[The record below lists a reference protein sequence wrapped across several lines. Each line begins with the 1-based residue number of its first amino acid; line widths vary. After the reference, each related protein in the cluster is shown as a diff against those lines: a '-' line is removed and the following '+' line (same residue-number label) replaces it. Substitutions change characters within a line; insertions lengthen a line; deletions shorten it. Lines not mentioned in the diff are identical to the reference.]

1 MLLSDIH
8 GGGLIFSGGPPMIGS
23 TISHYR
29 ILKKLGEGGMGMVYL
44 AEDLKL
50 GRRVALKFLP
60 ESALR
65 DAKVR
70 QRFLREARSASALA
84 HQNICTIYEIDEDGG
99 GRTFISM
106 ACCDGES
113 LDNRIRRGQI
123 PVGEAVKIAIQIAQ
137 GLSAAHKAG
146 ITHRD
151 IKPGNVMVSD
161 GGDVR
166 IVDFGLAKLSG
177 QTSLTKSGGV
187 VGTVSYMS
195 PEQARGLGVDA
206 RTDIWS
212 LGVVIYEMV
221 SGRRPFDGENQQSV
235 IRAILHDRQ
244 KALGSYETDVPPELE
259 GIISKALEKRA
270 DSRYRDINEML
281 GDLRELSRQIDA
293 SQTASTQTWAYAR
306 SREMRLRAAA
316 IASGLVTVA
325 LVVGWAVVAW
335 QRERPIPEG
344 IPRRVTSAEGWEGHP
359 ALSPDGSRIAYAST
373 ESGNYDVF
381 VVDVNGG
388 SKIQLTAN
396 PGMDFGPAWFP
407 DGTELAFVSDRSG
420 SRDIWKV
427 SQFGGGATT
436 LVENADLPAISPD
449 GTRIAFQRPSQSGE
463 TRICVAPLSD
473 PSSVTTLTGDEDGL
487 WSHENPAWSPDGK
500 WICYSSNEGLWTVP
514 ADGGKPEPLTSGQ
527 GADRWPAWS
536 SDGRYVYF
544 GSYREGTLA
553 LWRIS
558 SRGGRAQRFSL
569 GTGEEGEPSV
579 SRDGR
584 MLAYST
590 GTASDRAVLLNLD
603 TGERAVI
610 PGVEGDCMVAL
621 APDKSRIAYAAA
633 HWGRNRELAVRELL
647 DGVLSPA
654 PVRLTDQPGNA
665 SHPVFSP
672 DGAWIAY
679 YRVNMKGPERD
690 IWIIPA
696 DGGRPVRIT
705 DDPASDIQPAWSPDG
720 SELAF
725 VSERTGISE
734 IWAVPIRDGASAG
747 APRRVTSGGVSAFMP
762 AWSPDGKRIAFVGEK
777 GGQLDVWVV
786 DADGRNPEHR
796 LTTGAGALK
805 VCWDSASGSILA
817 AAACDGN
824 RVLLWRVHPTS
835 GELTPAEPQ
844 VVFGLKGKMAFFDVS
859 KDGRLLVFS
868 EGEFAGDVW
877 VQEPK
882 QGVY

>member
-1 MLLSDIH
+1 
-8 GGGLIFSGGPPMIGS
+8 MIGS

-29 ILKKLGEGGMGMVYL
+29 ILKELGEGGMGTVYL

-60 ESALR
+60 ESAMR
-65 DAKVR
+65 DARVR

-84 HQNICTIYEIDEDGG
+84 HQNICTIYEIDEDGS

-259 GIISKALEKRA
+259 GITDKALEKRA
-270 DSRYRDINEML
+270 SRRYQDINEML

-293 SQTASTQTWAYAR
+293 SQIASTQTWAYAR
-306 SREMRLRAAA
+306 SRERVLRAAA
-316 IASGLVTVA
+316 IASGLVAVA
-325 LVVGWAVVAW
+325 LVVGWAVVSW
-335 QRERPIPEG
+335 QRGDAIPDG
-344 IPRRVTSAEGWEGHP
+344 IPRRVTSAEGWEGQP

-381 VVDVNGG
+381 VVDVHGG
-388 SKIQLTAN
+388 SKIQLTRD
-396 PGMDFGPAWFP
+396 PGLDFGPAWFP

-420 SRDIWKV
+420 SRDIWRV

-436 LVENADLPAISPD
+436 LIENADLPAISPD

-473 PSSVTTLTGDEDGL
+473 PSSVTVLAEDEHGHS
-487 WSHENPAWSPDGK
+487 WQEQPAWSPDGRQ
-500 WICYSSNEGLWTVP
+500 ICYSTEDRLWTV
-514 ADGGKPEPLTSGQ
+514 AASGGKPRPLTTGE
-527 GADRWPAWS
+527 GADHSPAWS
-536 SDGRYVYF
+536 PDGQHVYF
-544 GSYREGTLA
+544 QSYREGTLA
-553 LWRIS
+553 LWRIP
-558 SRGGRAQRFSL
+558 SRGGEPQRLSP
-569 GTGEEGEPSV
+569 GTNEEGDPCV

-584 MLAYST
+584 RLAYST
-590 GTASDRAVLLNLD
+590 GTASDRAVLVDLD
-603 TGERAVI
+603 TGAELVI
-610 PGVEGDCMVAL
+610 PGVEGDCMVTI
-621 APDKSRIAYAAA
+621 APDRSRIVYAAS
-633 HWGRNRELAVRELL
+633 HWGRNRELAVRELV
-647 DGVLSPA
+647 DGVPSAVPT
-654 PVRLTDQPGNA
+654 RLTDQPGNA
-665 SHPVFSP
+665 SHPIFSP

-679 YRVNMKGPERD
+679 YRIDEGERD
-690 IWIIPA
+690 IWVIPA
-696 DGGRPVRIT
+696 DGGGPVRIT
-705 DDPASDIQPAWSPDG
+705 DDPTADRYPAWSPDG

-725 VSERTGISE
+725 VSERTGTRE
-734 IWAVPIRDGASAG
+734 IWAIPLQDGAGAG
-747 APRRVTSGGVSAFMP
+747 EPRRVTTCGVSAAPP
-762 AWSPDGKRIAFVGEK
+762 AWSPDGKHMAFVRQAGDRR
-777 GGQLDVWVV
+777 DVWVV
-786 DADGRNPEHR
+786 PADGSGRER
-796 LTTGAGALK
+796 QVTAGTDALR
-805 VCWDSASGSILA
+805 VRWDSASGSIL
-817 AAACDGN
+817 
-824 RVLLWRVHPTS
+824 
-835 GELTPAEPQ
+835 
-844 VVFGLKGKMAFFDVS
+844 
-859 KDGRLLVFS
+859 
-868 EGEFAGDVW
+868 
-877 VQEPK
+877 
-882 QGVY
+882 